1 MRKSILLFMPV
12 IILLFAFTGDKTAY
26 QLYSAK
32 GQKTKYKALKKAAL
46 EADIILF
53 GELHNDPICHWL
65 QLELTKDLHEVHG
78 NNLILGAEMFETD
91 NQLILDEYLQGKISK
106 KSFEAEARLWSN
118 YETDYSALV
127 ELAKENQLSFIAA
140 NIPRRYASLVHK
152 QGLEALDSLSLGAK
166 RFLPPLP
173 IKYDPELKCYKDMLE
188 MMAGMGGHANDN
200 FPKAQAVKDATMA
213 YNILKYWYPQ
223 KVVIHY
229 NGTYHSNNWEGITW
243 YLLQEKPTLKILTI
257 ATVSQAAIDELD
269 EENQDIADFII
280 CTPEDMTKTH

>member
-1 MRKSILLFMPV
+1 MRKSILLFLPV

-32 GQKTKYKALKKAAL
+32 GQKAKYKALQKAAL

-65 QLELTKDLHEVHG
+65 QLELTKDLFEVYG
-78 NNLILGAEMFETD
+78 DNLILGAEMFEAD
-91 NQLILDEYLQGKISK
+91 NQLILDEYLEGKISK
-106 KSFEAEARLWSN
+106 KSFMAEARLWDN

-127 ELAKENQLSFIAA
+127 EIAKENQLGFIAA
-140 NIPRRYASLVHK
+140 NIPRRYASVVHK
-152 QGLEALDSLSLGAK
+152 QGLEALDSLSLAAK

-188 MMAGMGGHANDN
+188 MMAGMGGHTNEN
-200 FPKAQAVKDATMA
+200 FPKAQAIKDATMA
-213 YNILKYWYPQ
+213 YNILKNWYPQ

-229 NGTYHSNNWEGITW
+229 NGTYHSNNWEGICW

-257 ATVSQAAIDELD
+257 ATISQADIGELD
-269 EENQDIADFII
+269 EENQNIADFII